1 MTKQAKPDFFDL
13 YLDYRS
19 ETEPPT
25 IFNRWA
31 AIAVVSAWLGRRIW
45 FPFGSNRIFPNQY
58 VMFVGDPG
66 SRKSTA
72 IKNAVKIIREAGY
85 TTLSAQKTSKEKWLL
100 DLAGEDIAGSVV
112 MPNKR
117 ASGYDPLD
125 DITALEGLMDNTA
138 PHEMLIP
145 ADEFNNFIGN
155 GNLEFL
161 SLLGELWDWDDEVGG
176 YEYRLKNSKSIK
188 IFQPTITI
196 LAGNTPTGFAECFP
210 PAAIGQGFMSR
221 LVLIHGESSGRK
233 ITIPPVPAQSDTDKL
248 VALLLQMRQKY
259 NGPATITADAM
270 SALDLI
276 YKTWPDLDDPR
287 FKHYSTR
294 RFTHLIKLCILHMVS
309 RLGDTISIDD
319 VIKSNTV
326 LAHAETLMPKALGE
340 LGKAR
345 TSEAANKIMQMLYA
359 AKEPITM
366 KQLMK
371 AVHQDLDKIADI
383 HPIIQTLIGVE
394 KIQIVPLDNGQ
405 QAYLPKVNIVSR
417 KLMYINMKLLEG
429 REI

>member
-1 MTKQAKPDFFDL
+1 VKSPDFFDL
-13 YLDYRS
+13 YLDYRAQ
-19 ETEPPT
+19 TEPPV

-31 AIAVVSAWLGRRIW
+31 AIAVVSAWLGRSVW
-45 FPFGSNRIFPNQY
+45 FPFGSTRIFPNQY

-72 IKNAVKIIREAGY
+72 IKNAVKVIREAGY
-85 TTLSAQKTSKEKWLL
+85 DTLSAQKTSKEKWLL
-100 DLAGEDIAGSVV
+100 DLAGEGLEDDKIKRPG
-112 MPNKR
+112 KR
-117 ASGYDPLD
+117 AANYDPLE
-125 DITALEGLMDNTA
+125 DISVIDGILDTSS

-145 ADEFNNFIGN
+145 ADEFNNFVGN

-161 SLLGELWDWDDEVGG
+161 SILGELWDWDDEHDG
-176 YEYRLKNSKSIK
+176 YKYRLKNSRSIN

-221 LVLIHGESSGRK
+221 LILIHGESSGKK
-233 ITIPPVPAQSDTDKL
+233 ITIPPVPAQEDTDRL
-248 VALLLQMRQKY
+248 VAMLLQMRQKY
-259 NGPATITADAM
+259 SGPVGITEDAM

-294 RFTHLIKLCILHMVS
+294 RFTHLIKLCLIHMVG
-309 RLGDTISIDD
+309 RLGARIDIDD
-319 VIKSNTV
+319 VIRSNTV
-326 LAHAETLMPKALGE
+326 LAHAETMMPKALGE

-371 AVHQDLDKIADI
+371 AVHQDLDKISDI
-383 HPIIQTLIGVE
+383 HAILQTLIGVE
-394 KIQIVPLDNGQ
+394 KIQAVALESGQ
-405 QAYLPKVNIVSR
+405 QAYLPKVNVVSR
-417 KLMYINMKLLEG
+417 KLMYIDMKLLRG
-429 REI
+429 REL